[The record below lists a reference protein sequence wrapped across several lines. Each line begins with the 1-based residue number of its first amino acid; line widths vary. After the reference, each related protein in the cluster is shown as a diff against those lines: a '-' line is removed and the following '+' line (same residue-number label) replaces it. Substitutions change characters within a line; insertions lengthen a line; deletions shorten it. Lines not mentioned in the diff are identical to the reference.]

1 MKKFLLLACLS
12 CGFLTAAAQQLRTA
26 YFMDKAT
33 LRTSMNPAF
42 RPVRGFVAIPA
53 AGSVS
58 AMYASNGMALGD
70 LFYRTDGR
78 LVTFM
83 DPSVPAE
90 SFLRRL
96 KTNNQLNADIATEIV
111 SAGWFSGHGFWTIG
125 IGVKGTV
132 SGNVPKSLFEFMKY
146 GSGPEGTTYD
156 IKKLHVYADFYV
168 DISVG
173 YSHPLNGRWT
183 IGGKYKFLVGAGNA
197 DVYFNNL
204 HAVMNG
210 DAWRITSEGY
220 MSASVQGLRPK
231 FSTDK
236 NDREYID
243 GFDYHSPGAAGYGSA
258 IDFGATF
265 KVLDNFTVS
274 GAVIDFGFITWSKR
288 STVNGAA
295 KGDFDFDGFDLP
307 IGDDQPDNS
316 MSDQM
321 DDLTGN
327 LQNLFHFSETP
338 SRSRTTLLRSTINVG
353 AEYSVAQNRVGF
365 GLLSSTRIYKPKIYT
380 ELTASVNYRPI
391 DWFAATVSYSFV
403 HSAFKT
409 FGFALNFSPSWINFF
424 VGSDY
429 MFTKVNP
436 QFIPIKASA
445 ANLYFGLSV
454 PLRKERQCRR

>member
-1 MKKFLLLACLS
+1 
-12 CGFLTAAAQQLRTA
+12 
-26 YFMDKAT
+26 
-33 LRTSMNPAF
+33 
-42 RPVRGFVAIPA
+42 
-53 AGSVS
+53 
-58 AMYASNGMALGD
+58 MYASNGMALGD

-168 DISVG
+168 DVSVG

-243 GFDYHSPGAAGYGSA
+243 GFDYHSPGAACYGSA
-258 IDFGATF
+258 IYFGATF
-265 KVLDNFTVS
+265 
-274 GAVIDFGFITWSKR
+274 
-288 STVNGAA
+288 
-295 KGDFDFDGFDLP
+295 
-307 IGDDQPDNS
+307 
-316 MSDQM
+316 
-321 DDLTGN
+321 
-327 LQNLFHFSETP
+327 
-338 SRSRTTLLRSTINVG
+338 
-353 AEYSVAQNRVGF
+353 
-365 GLLSSTRIYKPKIYT
+365 
-380 ELTASVNYRPI
+380 
-391 DWFAATVSYSFV
+391 
-403 HSAFKT
+403 
-409 FGFALNFSPSWINFF
+409 
-424 VGSDY
+424 
-429 MFTKVNP
+429 
-436 QFIPIKASA
+436 
-445 ANLYFGLSV
+445 
-454 PLRKERQCRR
+454 